1 MQKTGLEIVDDELDF
16 HQRTKND
23 NLKQHHSEAEKGCDK
38 IDNELQKKQVK
49 AGSGPIVLSVTKE

>member
-38 IDNELQKKQVK
+38 IDNELQKSRLKQD
-49 AGSGPIVLSVTKE
+49 PDR